1 MYTRVATL
9 FEIDFSLFL
18 TVSFD
23 FTIALLSID
32 YYGKKGNETFLY
44 VQTLDSHHY
53 IYT

>member
-18 TVSFD
+18 TVSFN

-32 YYGKKGNETFLY
+32 YYGKQGNETFLY